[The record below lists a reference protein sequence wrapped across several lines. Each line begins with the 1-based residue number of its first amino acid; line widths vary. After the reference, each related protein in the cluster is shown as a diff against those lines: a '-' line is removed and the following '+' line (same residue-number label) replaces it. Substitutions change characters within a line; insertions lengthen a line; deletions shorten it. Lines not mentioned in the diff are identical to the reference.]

1 MVRAPS
7 SFSRN
12 FICSWPR
19 IQSDSFRENS
29 ETVVVQSSR
38 WTAGRWA
45 LFKDC
50 MSIFLLFFG
59 NQWHPRWWPL
69 HPDSEADGPSITLR
83 MGCEKLKLAA
93 VDKQT
98 ELERQLLL
106 FQGVHTNR
114 DEICFTAATL
124 FHQHV

>member
-1 MVRAPS
+1 MGSV
-7 SFSRN
+7 
-12 FICSWPR
+12 
-19 IQSDSFRENS
+19 QGLREH
-29 ETVVVQSSR
+29 
-38 WTAGRWA
+38 
-45 LFKDC
+45 L
-50 MSIFLLFFG
+50 LLFLG
-59 NQWHPRWWPL
+59 NQWQPRWWPL

-106 FQGVHTNR
+106 FQGVHTNG
-114 DEICFTAATL
+114 DGICFTAATL